1 MDVTNH
7 FGFIAAAYVAA
18 AIAVGGLS
26 AWVMLDYR
34 MQRRWLIDLDKK
46 GVSRRSAP
54 ARSGPSLEE
63 AEKKA

>member
-18 AIAVGGLS
+18 ALVVGGLS

-34 MQRRWLIDLDKK
+34 VQRRSLIDLDKK
-46 GVSRRSAP
+46 GVNRRSAP
-54 ARSGPSLEE
+54 AHSRPTLEE